1 VPFWRPLLS
10 RPLRAE
16 EPDSRVTK
24 FEAIARANTM
34 LVVPM
39 RDGTGLSTDVYL
51 PKDRDGPFPVIF
63 VKTPYDFNRIDGVPL
78 ERVIEAIER
87 GCAGVVQNERRRS
100 EGEWELLGRPRT
112 DGFDS
117 LSWHASRIV
126 LPVVPATD

>member
-1 VPFWRPLLS
+1 
-10 RPLRAE
+10 
-16 EPDSRVTK
+16 
-24 FEAIARANTM
+24 M